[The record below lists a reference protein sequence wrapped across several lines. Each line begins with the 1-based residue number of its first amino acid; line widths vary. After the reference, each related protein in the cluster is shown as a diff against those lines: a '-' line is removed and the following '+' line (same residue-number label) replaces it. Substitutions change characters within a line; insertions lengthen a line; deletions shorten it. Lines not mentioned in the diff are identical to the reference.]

1 MPEDKHARRRKRL
14 HDCLDRFPDEEL
26 SVLWFLFMHL
36 RSGRKLKDLQSIDA
50 VRDVSSFEDRAYRYR
65 RRRFVELV
73 GFLVALCTAILYVC
87 ILRDSGDE
95 AWERKMLHES
105 LVSIAAALFA
115 HIYVQFSF
123 ALGDDLENRFTWMR
137 GFIWIIWGALLYP
150 QLAILFGVFL
160 IFIFPGL
167 AEAAFIGLNCSYV
180 LLLGMPLFDPMLD
193 KLIFRLFRRKSCEQG
208 KILKTDCKAR

>member
-1 MPEDKHARRRKRL
+1 MVPEDKHARRRKRL

-26 SVLWFLFMHL
+26 SALWFLFMHL

-73 GFLVALCTAILYVC
+73 GFLVAFCAAILYVC

-95 AWERKMLHES
+95 AWVRKMLHES
-105 LVSIAAALFA
+105 LVSIAAAIFA
-115 HIYVQFSF
+115 HIYVRLWVEYGND
-123 ALGDDLENRFTWMR
+123 LGNRFSWPK
-137 GFIWIIWGALLYP
+137 GLVWIAWVPLYF
-150 QLAILFGVFL
+150 QIIIIFGILL
-160 IFIFPGL
+160 IFVSLEL

-180 LLLGMPLFDPMLD
+180 VSLSMPLFDPMLD
-193 KLIFRLFRRKSCEQG
+193 KLIFRLFRRKPCEQG